1 VCKLGLGFWACKYSG
16 MQVFSEKHRAACFPY
31 QSSLIFVA
39 LKKFRLSLITIVF
52 LVVIGVQV
60 VYLGLLGLAFLRS
73 KVPVKSE
80 PKPVSIIVCAHD
92 EEENLR
98 ELVPLL
104 LNQDHPEFEVIV
116 VEDRCNDGTYDYLRE
131 ATQQHIN
138 LRMVRVQHKPDH
150 ISGKKYALTL
160 GIKAAK
166 HEHLLFTDADCRPV
180 GNQWARTITSVY
192 QPDTEI
198 VLGFSPYQK
207 KSGWL
212 NAFIRFEALLTAIQY
227 LGFTWLG
234 NPYMGV
240 GRNLSYKKSKFLSGK
255 GFLTHQQVTGG
266 DDDLFVNLYATR
278 KNTVAIATLE
288 SIVYSKPAIG
298 WKEFLHQKR
307 RHLAAGRHYR
317 AMDKLV
323 LGLFMFTW
331 LGSWFLLIPALIYD
345 SVYLMVG
352 VILFRELILM
362 GLFRLLARKSGVE
375 VEVWKVPV
383 LDFIFSF
390 YYLVT
395 GLRALVAKRIRWKN

>member
-1 VCKLGLGFWACKYSG
+1 MSVI
-16 MQVFSEKHRAACFPY
+16 E
-31 QSSLIFVA
+31 
-39 LKKFRLSLITIVF
+39 IVF
-52 LVVIGVQV
+52 IAVVGVQV
-60 VYLGLLGLAFLRS
+60 VYLCLLGLAFLRNNLPARG
-73 KVPVKSE
+73 VPQ
-80 PKPVSIIVCAHD
+80 PISIIVCAHD

-104 LNQDHPEFEVIV
+104 LAQDHPEFEIIV

-131 ATQQHIN
+131 ATQQNVN

-166 HEHLLFTDADCRPV
+166 YEHLLFTDADCRPAS
-180 GNQWARTITSVY
+180 NQWAKIFSSSY
-192 QPDTEI
+192 QPETEI

-207 KSGWL
+207 ESGWL

-227 LGFTWLG
+227 LGFAWLG

-255 GFLTHQQVTGG
+255 GFITHQHVTGG
-266 DDDLFVNLYATR
+266 DDDLFVNQYARST
-278 KNTVAIATLE
+278 NTITLANTE
-288 SIVYSKPAIG
+288 SIVFSKPSTA
-298 WKEFLHQKR
+298 WNQFLHQKR
-307 RHLAAGRHYR
+307 RHLAAGKYYKV
-317 AMDKLV
+317 ADKFV

-331 LGSWFLLIPALIYD
+331 LGSWFILLPAMIYG
-345 SVYLMVG
+345 SSYLPVV

-362 GLFRLLARKSGVE
+362 SLFRLLARKTGVTFE
-375 VEVWKVPV
+375 MWKVPV
-383 LDFIFSF
+383 LDFIFAF

-395 GLRALVAKRIRWKN
+395 GLRALVAKQLRWKN

>member
-1 VCKLGLGFWACKYSG
+1 
-16 MQVFSEKHRAACFPY
+16 
-31 QSSLIFVA
+31 
-39 LKKFRLSLITIVF
+39 LSLITIVF
-52 LVVIGVQV
+52 LVVVSVQV
-60 VYLGLLGLAFLRS
+60 VYLCLLGLAFLRNNLPAS
-73 KVPVKSE
+73 GVPQ
-80 PKPVSIIVCAHD
+80 PVSIIVCAHD

-104 LNQDHPEFEVIV
+104 LTQDHPEFEVIV
-116 VEDRCNDGTYDYLRE
+116 VEDRCNDGTFDYLRE
-131 ATQQHIN
+131 ATQHHAN

-166 HEHLLFTDADCRPV
+166 YEHLLFTDADCRPNS
-180 GNQWARTITSVY
+180 NQWARVITSCY
-192 QPDTEI
+192 QTETEI

-227 LGFTWLG
+227 FGFAWLG

-255 GFLTHQQVTGG
+255 GFITHQHVTGG
-266 DDDLFVNLYATR
+266 DDDLFVNQYATR
-278 KNTVAIATLE
+278 KNTVALATAE
-288 SIVYSKPAIG
+288 SIVYSKPSAG
-298 WKEFLHQKR
+298 WQQFLHQKR

-317 AMDKLV
+317 VADKFV

-331 LGSWFLLIPALIYD
+331 LGSWFLLVPALI
-345 SVYLMVG
+345 SSIYLTVG
-352 VILFRELILM
+352 VILFRGLILI
-362 GLFRLLARKSGVE
+362 GLFRLLARKTGVTFE
-375 VEVWKVPV
+375 MWKIPV
-383 LDFIFSF
+383 LDFIFVF

-395 GLRALVAKRIRWKN
+395 GLRALVAKRLRWKN